1 MKKERIST
9 EKAPKAIGPYSQ
21 GQKFSDLVFT
31 SGQIPINPV
40 TGVLATEIKEA
51 TKQSLENVKSILEAA
66 GSSLDNVIKTVVYLR
81 NMDDFAAVNEVY
93 GTYFNENPPAR
104 SCVQVGKLP
113 MDALVE
119 IEAIGSLI

>member
-21 GQKFSDLVFT
+21 GQKIGDLVFT
-31 SGQIPINPV
+31 SGQIPINPA

-51 TKQSLENVKSILEAA
+51 TKQSLENVKAILEAA
-66 GSSLDNVIKTVVYLR
+66 GSSLDNVIKTVVYLK
-81 NMDDFAAVNEVY
+81 NMDDFAAVNEIY

-119 IEAIGSLI
+119 IEAIGSLV